1 MPRATK
7 TAPDKQ
13 REIVHTVDDFRTE
26 IIKTGMILCKRAQER
41 SAADEFQNLEAITNL
56 FNAVK

>member
-7 TAPDKQ
+7 TTPDKP
-13 REIVHTVDDFRTE
+13 REAVPTVDDFRTE
-26 IIKTGMILCKRAQER
+26 IVKTGMLLCKRAQER
-41 SAADEFQNLEAITNL
+41 SAADEYQNLKAITDL

>member
-13 REIVHTVDDFRTE
+13 REVVPTVDDFRTE